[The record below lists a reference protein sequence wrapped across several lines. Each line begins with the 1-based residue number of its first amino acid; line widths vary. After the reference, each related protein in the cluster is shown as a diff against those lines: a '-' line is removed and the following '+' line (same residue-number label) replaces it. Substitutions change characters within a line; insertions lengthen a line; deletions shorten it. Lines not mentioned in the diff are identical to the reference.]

1 MPFCIWSFLFKAPFL
16 AEELVIGVESVA
28 AVGVQWMV
36 DIVVGIEGFT
46 SSVKKCRWMLK
57 CWLNVWD
64 VEKNEKM
71 EEVVSCHVF
80 RVDLRY
86 ICCLLCS
93 VTIT

>member
-1 MPFCIWSFLFKAPFL
+1 
-16 AEELVIGVESVA
+16 
-28 AVGVQWMV
+28 
-36 DIVVGIEGFT
+36 
-46 SSVKKCRWMLK
+46 VKKCRWMLK

-80 RVDLRY
+80 GVDLGY